1 METSGTAGSGD
12 TRLNRL
18 IAAGLIDSFGLALGW
33 TVFVLHAVAIQGLG
47 TAAAYSAAM
56 LVGIGLSAPV
66 AGVLASRLDGRHLLQ
81 STAVVEGAL
90 RAGVFVLLVLDFPV
104 PVIAA
109 LVVVSNVVA
118 WTGYAGMRAEIANE
132 AGTGRTRALTWYAG
146 GVAAIEAAGA
156 GVAAVLPVGAAG
168 TVTGTLLLVVVA
180 VHALVLLPT
189 FLVARGSRVVRSVRI
204 RGHFPLL
211 RCAPMFAGGFAVML
225 VASGPVFLAVALTAK
240 LHGRVWVAPAAIAFT
255 AGALIAPLVV
265 AALERRRLPA
275 TVLWPLLGVGL
286 IAGWALAPL
295 HPAGL
300 LLAQA
305 MSGIFLTSL
314 EGTID
319 ARVAE
324 AVPEQVTAG
333 MGWAGAVRA
342 LGSAA
347 AVGGAPAMIA
357 VAGLGAASA
366 LAGAVLACVALVA
379 LVVLRPRRLVYL
391 RPADASGSRAPFPQ

>member
-1 METSGTAGSGD
+1 METSGTAGSRD

-255 AGALIAPLVV
+255 AGALIAPLAV

-275 TVLWPLLGVGL
+275 TVLWPLLGVGM

-366 LAGAVLACVALVA
+366 LAGAVLASVALVA
-379 LVVLRPRRLVYL
+379 LVVMQPRRLVYL